1 MSKVNK
7 YIIIENAENFD
18 KIKNIILSVGDI
30 YFGAESDDGR
40 DIHYEISINDKIIA
54 DHYLEDI
61 IREIHW
67 NHLEVKEGSGLLFIE
82 DDKIKLNWSEE
93 LHINSFENI
102 NEFFFKELSNALSIP
117 KAWDINYQLNC
128 YFEFEGE
135 IKKKNEINFTK
146 FIFSVYLFDYSY
158 LISDTS
164 KNELKK
170 FREGYVFHP
179 DNKFQIVMNKIISK
193 IILRTGIKESTFIIS
208 GNNSLNIF
216 SVYPNESK
224 TYDLTLI

>member
-82 DDKIKLNWSEE
+82 DDKIKLNWSE
-93 LHINSFENI
+93 
-102 NEFFFKELSNALSIP
+102 
-117 KAWDINYQLNC
+117 AWDINYQLNC